1 MLVTNHLNEL
11 NMKRINSILLLIIGV
26 FFLLSCAEEERDPQL
41 YLLGSPLVTSPS
53 GTKTYLLTESGVG
66 TVAETFTWS
75 KANFGFPAAITYT
88 LQFSQSGKSFATP
101 INVSSSG
108 NLSYSFKVGDF
119 NQLMLAQ
126 SFKGGMQYDMEG
138 RIKASVGDYAAPQYS
153 PVFTFKVIPFEMK
166 LPPIYLLGDATLN
179 EWDNNKAQVMNF
191 WSVGVY
197 GVVTPLKA
205 GKNIKAIKT
214 LGAWAPQWGLGTGT
228 WAAGTLAYRATESNP
243 DPPAIPSPATAG
255 DYLVVFNI
263 DALNYS
269 VTAMPDKVYLVGD
282 GCSAGWTPTAGLP
295 FTKSA
300 PGVYSLTTALNA
312 AKNLKIMYS
321 NSGAWAP
328 QWGTSTGA
336 IAALG
341 KLVFRPNEASADPSS
356 IPTPATAGNY
366 KIDLNFNENS
376 YKITAQ

>member
-1 MLVTNHLNEL
+1 
-11 NMKRINSILLLIIGV
+11 MKKINSIIL
-26 FFLLSCAEEERDPQL
+26 FFVASIFLFSCSEEEREPQM
-41 YLLGSPLVTSPS
+41 YLLDNPRIISPA
-53 GTKTYLLTESGVG
+53 GTKTYLLTEANMNS
-66 TVAETFTWS
+66 VAETFIWTY
-75 KANFGFPAAITYT
+75 AEFGFPAAVTYT
-88 LQFSQSGKSFATP
+88 LQFSQAGKSFATP
-101 INVSSSG
+101 INVVTTG
-108 NLSYSFKVGDF
+108 NLGFSYKVSEF

-126 SFKGGMQYDMEG
+126 SFKGGNQYAMEG
-138 RIKASVGDYAAPQYS
+138 RVKASLGDYAPAQYS
-153 PVFTFKVIPFEMK
+153 PVFTFNVIPFEMK

-179 EWDNNKAQVMNF
+179 AWDNQKAQVMSF

-197 GVVTPLKA
+197 GVVTPLQANKY
-205 GKNIKAIKT
+205 IKAIKT
-214 LGAWAPQWGLGTGT
+214 LGAWAPQWGQASGT
-228 WAAGTLAYRATESNP
+228 WDSGKLAYRPTESVA
-243 DPPAIPSPATAG
+243 DPASIPSPPTAG

-263 DALNYS
+263 DALTYT

-300 PGVYSLTTALNA
+300 PGIYSLTTALNA

-328 QWGTSTGA
+328 QWGTVTGA
-336 IAALG
+336 ISALG
-341 KLVFRPNEASADPSS
+341 KLTFRASEAVADPAS